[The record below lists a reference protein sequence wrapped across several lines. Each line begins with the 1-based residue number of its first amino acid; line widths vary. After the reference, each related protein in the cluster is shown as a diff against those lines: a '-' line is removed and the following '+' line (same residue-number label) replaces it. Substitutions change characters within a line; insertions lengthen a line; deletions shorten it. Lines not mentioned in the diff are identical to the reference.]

1 MIIFL
6 NSTFSCNKLFSY
18 LINHIFC
25 ICEKKSCFWRYY
37 VDVLQNYSLTTN
49 FSKFPFYNKILNI
62 KVCHFLHIWLT
73 NERQENTA
81 PLLRQKEGR
90 LITKMKMILASYEE
104 ILVQRVKD
112 GSETAAPPKR
122 QPTRTSTRKSAKRQL
137 TRTSVKKIVIDPESE
152 QNGKASAIN

>member
-1 MIIFL
+1 MPFFTHMVDKRKTREY
-6 NSTFSCNKLFSY
+6 STSPSPKRRKVDNKD
-18 LINHIFC
+18 
-25 ICEKKSCFWRYY
+25 E
-37 VDVLQNYSLTTN
+37 DD
-49 FSKFPFYNKILNI
+49 P
-62 KVCHFLHIWLT
+62 
-73 NERQENTA
+73 
-81 PLLRQKEGR
+81 
-90 LITKMKMILASYEE
+90 ASYEE